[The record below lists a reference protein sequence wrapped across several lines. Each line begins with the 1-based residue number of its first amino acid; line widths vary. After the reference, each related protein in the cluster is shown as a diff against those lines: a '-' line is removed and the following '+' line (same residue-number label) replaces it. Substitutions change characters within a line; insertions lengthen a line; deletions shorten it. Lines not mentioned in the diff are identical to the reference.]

1 MALIASELAHFSG
14 TQKWYQHSLFRKF
27 HHTDGVNH
35 VAQEGQAFWLIDA
48 IFSWQ
53 TNKKIKNDPM
63 LQEFQLWQ
71 LKVKE
76 NRSAI
81 LTCSR
86 DEDDVVIS
94 QNIPFTD
101 FPLAEI
107 EFYLVERVLM
117 LPSEY

>member
-1 MALIASELAHFSG
+1 MALEASELAYFTG

-27 HHTDGVNH
+27 HHTDGVNYL
-35 VAQEGQAFWLIDA
+35 AQEGQAFWLIDA

-53 TNKKIKNDPM
+53 KNKKIKNDPM
-63 LQEFQLWQ
+63 LQKFQFWKLE
-71 LKVKE
+71 VNE
-76 NRSAI
+76 NSGK
-81 LTCSR
+81 LTCAR
-86 DEDDVVIS
+86 DKDDVAIIT
-94 QNIPFTD
+94 QDIIFTD

>member
-1 MALIASELAHFSG
+1 MALEASELAYFTG

-27 HHTDGVNH
+27 HHTDGVNYL
-35 VAQEGQAFWLIDA
+35 AQEGQAHWLINA

-53 TNKKIKNDPM
+53 TDKRIKNNPE
-63 LQEFQLWQ
+63 LQEFQFWE

-81 LTCSR
+81 LTCFG
-86 DEDDVVIS
+86 DEDKIILT
-94 QNIPFTD
+94 QQIPFTD
-101 FPLAEI
+101 FPLPEI
-107 EFYLVERVLM
+107 ELYLVEKVLM

>member
-14 TQKWYQHSLFRKF
+14 TQKWYRHSFFRNF
-27 HHTDGVNH
+27 YHTDGVNH
-35 VAQEGQAFWLIDA
+35 VAEEGKAYWLIDA

-53 TNKKIKNDPM
+53 RNKRIKNDPM
-63 LQEFQLWQ
+63 LQEFQFWKLEVNGNSG
-71 LKVKE
+71 K
-76 NRSAI
+76 
-81 LTCSR
+81 LTCAR
-86 DEDDVVIS
+86 DKDDVAIIT
-94 QNIPFTD
+94 QDILFTD